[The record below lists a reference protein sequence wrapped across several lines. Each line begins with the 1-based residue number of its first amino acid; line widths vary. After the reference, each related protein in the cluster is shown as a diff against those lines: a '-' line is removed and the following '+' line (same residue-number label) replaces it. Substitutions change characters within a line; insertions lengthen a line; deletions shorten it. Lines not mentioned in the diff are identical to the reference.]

1 MIRSVSVMKQVAR
14 DIFKKLFME
23 TPEIEICREDIEK
36 AFHVIKQCYICG
48 GKVMVCG
55 NGGSAADSEHI
66 VGELMK
72 GFILKREIPDKDK
85 EKIMAVFPEDAHYL
99 SKNLQG
105 ALPAISLVSQTSI
118 STAFTNDVVP
128 DMVYAQQVY
137 GYACEG
143 DVLIAIST
151 SGNAANIVNAVKI
164 ARAFGVKSV
173 GMTGKS
179 GGKLKDLCDATIKVP
194 SDITYRIQE
203 YHLPVY
209 HAICAAVE
217 TEFFG

>member
-1 MIRSVSVMKQVAR
+1 VKQAVR
-14 DIFKKLFME
+14 DIFNKLFIE
-23 TPEIEICREDIEK
+23 TPGLEICRGDIEK
-36 AFHVIKQCYICG
+36 AFHIVKQCYTCG

-72 GFILKREIPDKDK
+72 EFILSRKIPDKDK
-85 EKIMAVFPEDAHYL
+85 EKIKAFFPEDAHYL
-99 SKNLQG
+99 SQNLQG
-105 ALPAISLVSQTSI
+105 ALPAISLVSHTSVM
-118 STAFTNDVVP
+118 TAFINDVAP
-128 DMVYAQQVY
+128 DMAYAQQVY
-137 GYACEG
+137 GYAREG

-179 GGKLKDLCDATIKVP
+179 GGKLKELCDVTIKVP

-203 YHLPVY
+203 YHIPVY
-209 HAICAAVE
+209 HAICAAIE
-217 TEFFG
+217 AEFFG